1 MKILIAGCGD
11 VGETLVQLLSE
22 SGHDLTLVD
31 SDPHVLETGIER
43 YDIMAVQGNCASM
56 ETLRRAG
63 VKKAKLLI
71 ACTGSD
77 ELNLLC
83 CMTAHSLNPRLHT
96 IARIRDPEY
105 LQQVYELRD
114 AFGIS
119 MTFNPEQDAAEEIA
133 RLIKFPGFLTR
144 ESLLGGR
151 VELAEL
157 KLEENSRLCGVAL
170 RSLES
175 IVKCRVL
182 VCAVLRDGQSVIP
195 DGQFVLQAGDRLF
208 LTAPGDDLATMLKNL
223 GIVTHRARSV
233 MIAGGGTIAYYL
245 AQSLKNNRSIDVQII
260 EEDVERCRELSEL
273 LPRATVLQGDP
284 KNQRFLESQGLRET
298 DALVSLTDLDELN
311 VILSLY
317 GHSHGVPQI
326 VTKLAQLESFEFV
339 KDLPLG
345 SVISPGKFCCDT
357 IVRYARAIGNR
368 DGAAV
373 AIHTI
378 ADGQAEAIE
387 FDVDPDTFNI
397 GVPLKE
403 IKMRPNI
410 RLACIVRG
418 NEVMIP
424 KGDSYFEEGDSVV
437 VVVNGDSVIPTLNDI
452 FA

>member
-1 MKILIAGCGD
+1 MNILIAGCGD
-11 VGETLVQLLSE
+11 VGETLVQLLAE
-22 SGHDLTLVD
+22 EGHDLTLVD

-105 LQQVYELRD
+105 LKQVYELRD

-119 MTFNPEQDAAEEIA
+119 MTFNPEQDAANEIA

-157 KLEENSRLCGVAL
+157 KIEADSRLCGVQL
-170 RSLES
+170 LSLDS
-175 IVKCRVL
+175 VIKCRVL
-182 VCAVLRDGQSVIP
+182 VCAVLRDGESVIP
-195 DGQFVLQAGDRLF
+195 DGRFTLQEGDRIF
-208 LTAPGDDLATMLKNL
+208 VTAPADDLATMLKSL
-223 GIVTHRARSV
+223 GVVTHRARSV
-233 MIAGGGTIAYYL
+233 MIAGGGTMAYYL
-245 AQSLKNNRSIDVQII
+245 AQSLKNNRSIDVQLI
-260 EEDVERCRELSEL
+260 EEDAERCLELAEL
-273 LPRATVLQGDP
+273 LPRATILQGDP
-284 KNQRFLESQGLRET
+284 KNQRFLESQGLDKT
-298 DALVSLTDLDELN
+298 DAFVSLTDLDELN

-317 GHSHGVPQI
+317 GHSRGVSQI
-326 VTKLAQLESFEFV
+326 VTKLAQLESSEFV

-373 AIHTI
+373 AIHLI
-378 ADGQAEAIE
+378 ADGHAEAIE
-387 FDVDPDTFNI
+387 FDVDPDTFHI
-397 GVPLKE
+397 GDPLKQ

-418 NEVMIP
+418 NETIIP
-424 KGDSYFEEGDSVV
+424 NGDSYFEEGDSVV
-437 VVVNGDSVIPTLNDI
+437 VVVNGDTVIPTLNDI